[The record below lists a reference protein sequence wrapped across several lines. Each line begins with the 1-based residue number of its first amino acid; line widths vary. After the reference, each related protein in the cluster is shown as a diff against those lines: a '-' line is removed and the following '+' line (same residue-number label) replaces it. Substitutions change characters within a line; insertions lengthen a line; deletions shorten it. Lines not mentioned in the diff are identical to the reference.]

1 MAEMRTICRGGGSF
15 FYDPVLSPYDHFCF
29 ILFVRNEPLC
39 PSHIQ
44 KQENQVLPH
53 KGEPL
58 KSLWEYLKAFPW
70 AWEDER
76 LHPTWGRGRSRQRSI
91 VGTWTCVQET

>member
-53 KGEPL
+53 KGRTTEEL
-58 KSLWEYLKAFPW
+58 VGISKSFPMG
-70 AWEDER
+70 
-76 LHPTWGRGRSRQRSI
+76 LGR
-91 VGTWTCVQET
+91 